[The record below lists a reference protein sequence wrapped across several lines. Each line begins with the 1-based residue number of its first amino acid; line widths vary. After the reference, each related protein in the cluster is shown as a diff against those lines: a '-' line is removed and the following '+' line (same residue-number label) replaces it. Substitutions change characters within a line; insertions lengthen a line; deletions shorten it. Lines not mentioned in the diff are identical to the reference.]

1 MNPRPRG
8 TTTMAIQSSR
18 GSHHPRLQIRF
29 PRLRRQQFL
38 FFRFHEFLRD
48 TSDRGLRGQEQLP

>member
-1 MNPRPRG
+1 
-8 TTTMAIQSSR
+8 MAIQSSR